1 MSVAKNALY
10 TRGFAAV
17 GISVACML
25 TAACLAAGATCGQ
38 TAYASEMES
47 QSQAASAQSSQN
59 ASYLYAV
66 RDSETN
72 LWGFVDAA
80 GTQVIPCQFESLGS
94 LPGQSPSLVTTY
106 SPNNGTKSYFPDF
119 GCAYDLPGGV
129 MNDDPFPAQD
139 PDTEKWGYIDKSG
152 EWAIEPEY
160 EQARMFSDGL
170 GLVYS
175 EDKGAGFVNVQGELV
190 VSGYIAATSFSDGVA
205 FVSGKL
211 DDEKKRHQAQ

>member
-1 MSVAKNALY
+1 M
-10 TRGFAAV
+10 
-17 GISVACML
+17 
-25 TAACLAAGATCGQ
+25 
-38 TAYASEMES
+38 
-47 QSQAASAQSSQN
+47 
-59 ASYLYAV
+59 
-66 RDSETN
+66 
-72 LWGFVDAA
+72 
-80 GTQVIPCQFESLGS
+80 
-94 LPGQSPSLVTTY
+94 TTY

-175 EDKGAGFVNVQGELV
+175 EDKGAGFVN
-190 VSGYIAATSFSDGVA
+190 A
-205 FVSGKL
+205 
-211 DDEKKRHQAQ
+211 